1 MSVIYLISTRGLTI
15 ILGGLR
21 EELMLHNT
29 RLIKMGCTIFPIH
42 EEAKW
47 KKYFIG
53 MIIALTEPLPFVFLN
68 LEASLF

>member
-1 MSVIYLISTRGLTI
+1 MSVIYLISTWGLTT
-15 ILGGLR
+15 ILGGVR

-29 RLIKMGCTIFPIH
+29 RLIKMGCTILPIL

-53 MIIALTEPLPFVFLN
+53 MIIALPEPLPFFLI
-68 LEASLF
+68 